1 MLQMQLVLQVLL
13 QMQLVLQV
21 LLQMQLVLLV
31 HLMLQLVLQMLVQ
44 MRLVLLVQVMLH
56 VQLVLLAPSPRVLVH
71 LWLFPSPRVPHPLPF
86 LQGFCTAP
94 FFHCS
99 FHARQVLLLPFSSI
113 PSSPLAPAPGG

>member
-1 MLQMQLVLQVLL
+1 ML

-31 HLMLQLVLQMLVQ
+31 HLMLQLVLQMLLQ
-44 MRLVLLVQVMLH
+44 M
-56 VQLVLLAPSPRVLVH
+56 QLVLLAPSPRVLVH

-94 FFHCS
+94 FFIAAFMPSKSC
-99 FHARQVLLLPFSSI
+99 FFLFPPF
-113 PSSPLAPAPGG
+113 PPHLWPPAPGG

>member
-1 MLQMQLVLQVLL
+1 MLEMQLVLQVLL

-31 HLMLQLVLQMLVQ
+31 HLMLQLVLQMLLQ
-44 MRLVLLVQVMLH
+44 MQLVLLVQLMLQ

-94 FFHCS
+94 FFIAAFMPSKSC
-99 FHARQVLLLPFSSI
+99 FFLFPPF
-113 PSSPLAPAPGG
+113 PPHLWPPAPGG